1 MQMLSRRSLLF
12 QSSAALAQ
20 EATFSTGVNVIN
32 LLATVRTRKGE
43 LIQTLSQADFLLSET
58 GKPQKIQYFS
68 KQTDLPLRLGLLV
81 DISMSQEKVLPAE
94 RAAAYRFLDQ
104 VVREKLDKV
113 FLIQFDTLARVRL
126 GFSNSRKQLE
136 ETLNDIDTPTRKE
149 LQASGGS
156 GTALF
161 DAVASGAELM
171 KAESGR
177 KALIVLSDGVDSS
190 SDHTLPMA
198 IEAALRADTLVYAI
212 YFTDAGFYSS
222 FGFGGADGH
231 AVMNRLAK
239 ETGAGFFEV
248 TKKLSIDQIFAQIE
262 QELRSQY
269 SIGYV
274 SDIPVGYPAFRKIQL
289 ATKQKGLIVQTRDGY
304 WPKRS

>member
-1 MQMLSRRSLLF
+1 MQMLSRRSLLL
-12 QSSAALAQ
+12 QASAALAQ
-20 EATFSTGVNVIN
+20 DPTFSTGVNVIN
-32 LLATVRTRKGE
+32 LLATVRTKKGE
-43 LIQTLSQADFLLSET
+43 LIRNLTQDDFLLSEM

-68 KQTDLPLRLGLLV
+68 RQTDLPLRLGLLV
-81 DISMSQEKVLPAE
+81 DISMSQEKVIPAE

-149 LQASGGS
+149 LTASGGS

-161 DAVASGAELM
+161 DAVASGTELM
-171 KAESGR
+171 KTESGR

-212 YFTDAGFYSS
+212 YFTDEGYYS
-222 FGFGGADGH
+222 FGFGAPDGRS
-231 AVMNRLAK
+231 VMSRLAK

-248 TKKLSIDQIFAQIE
+248 TKKLSIDQIFVQIE

-304 WPKRS
+304 WPKRH

>member
-1 MQMLSRRSLLF
+1 MQMLSRRSLLL
-12 QSSAALAQ
+12 QASAALAQ
-20 EATFSTGVNVIN
+20 DPTFSTGVNVIN

-43 LIQTLSQADFLLSET
+43 LIQNLTQDDFLLSET

-68 KQTDLPLRLGLLV
+68 RQTDLPLRLGLLI
-81 DISMSQEKVLPAE
+81 DISMSQEKVIPAE

-136 ETLNDIDTPTRKE
+136 DTLNDIDTPTRKE
-149 LQASGGS
+149 LKASGGS

-161 DAVASGAELM
+161 DAVASGTELM
-171 KAESGR
+171 KTESGR

-212 YFTDAGFYSS
+212 YFTDEGYYS
-222 FGFGGADGH
+222 FGSGAPDGRS
-231 AVMNRLAK
+231 VMSRLAK

-248 TKKLSIDQIFAQIE
+248 TKKLSIDQIFVQIE

-289 ATKQKGLIVQTRDGY
+289 ATKPKGLTVQTRDGY
-304 WPKRS
+304 WPKRH

>member
-1 MQMLSRRSLLF
+1 MKMLSRRSLLF

-20 EATFSTGVNVIN
+20 DTTFSTGVNVIN
-32 LLATVRTRKGE
+32 LLATVRSKKGE
-43 LIQTLSQADFLLSET
+43 LVQNLSQDDFLLSET

-68 KQTDLPLRLGLLV
+68 QQSDLPLRLGLLV
-81 DISMSQEKVLPAE
+81 DISMSQEKVIPAE

-136 ETLNDIDTPTRKE
+136 DTLNDIDTPTRKE
-149 LQASGGS
+149 LKAAGGS

-161 DAVASGAELM
+161 DAVASGSELM
-171 KAESGR
+171 KTETGR
-177 KALIVLSDGVDSS
+177 KALILLSDGVDSS

-212 YFTDAGFYSS
+212 YFTDAGFYSFS
-222 FGFGGADGH
+222 FGGADGH

-289 ATKQKGLIVQTRDGY
+289 TTKQKGLIVQTRDGY

>member
-1 MQMLSRRSLLF
+1 MQMLSRRSLLL
-12 QSSAALAQ
+12 QASAALAQ
-20 EATFSTGVNVIN
+20 DPTFSTGVNVIN
-32 LLATVRTRKGE
+32 LLATVRTKKGE
-43 LIQTLSQADFLLSET
+43 LIQHLTQDDFLLSET

-68 KQTDLPLRLGLLV
+68 RQTDLPLRLGLLI
-81 DISMSQEKVLPAE
+81 DISMSQEKVIPAE

-126 GFSNSRKQLE
+126 GFSNSRRQLE
-136 ETLNDIDTPTRKE
+136 DTLNDIDTPTRKE
-149 LQASGGS
+149 LKASGGS

-171 KAESGR
+171 KTESGR

-212 YFTDAGFYSS
+212 YFTDEGYYS
-222 FGFGGADGH
+222 FGSGAPDGRS
-231 AVMNRLAK
+231 VMSRLAK

-289 ATKQKGLIVQTRDGY
+289 ATKQKGLTVQTRDGY
-304 WPKRS
+304 WPKRH

>member
-1 MQMLSRRSLLF
+1 MQMLSRRSLLL
-12 QSSAALAQ
+12 QASAALAQ
-20 EATFSTGVNVIN
+20 DPTFSTGVNVIN

-43 LIQTLSQADFLLSET
+43 LIQNLTQDDFLLSET

-68 KQTDLPLRLGLLV
+68 RQTDLPLRLGLLI
-81 DISMSQEKVLPAE
+81 DISMSQEKVIPAE

-136 ETLNDIDTPTRKE
+136 DTLNDIDTPTRKE
-149 LQASGGS
+149 LKASGGS

-171 KAESGR
+171 KTESGR

-212 YFTDAGFYSS
+212 YFTDEGYYS
-222 FGFGGADGH
+222 FGSGAPDGRS
-231 AVMNRLAK
+231 VMSRLAK

-248 TKKLSIDQIFAQIE
+248 TKKLSIDQIFVQIE

-289 ATKQKGLIVQTRDGY
+289 ATKPKGLTVQTRDGY
-304 WPKRS
+304 WPKRN

>member
-1 MQMLSRRSLLF
+1 MQMLSRRSLLL
-12 QSSAALAQ
+12 QASAALAQ
-20 EATFSTGVNVIN
+20 DPTFSTGVNVIN

-43 LIQTLSQADFLLSET
+43 LIQNLTQDDFLLSET

-68 KQTDLPLRLGLLV
+68 RQTDLPLRLGLLI
-81 DISMSQEKVLPAE
+81 DISMSQEKVIPAE

-126 GFSNSRKQLE
+126 GFSNSRRQLE
-136 ETLNDIDTPTRKE
+136 DTLNDIDTPTRKE
-149 LQASGGS
+149 LKASGGS

-161 DAVASGAELM
+161 DAVASGTELM
-171 KAESGR
+171 KTESGR

-212 YFTDAGFYSS
+212 YFTDEGYYS
-222 FGFGGADGH
+222 FGSGAPDGRS
-231 AVMNRLAK
+231 VMSRLAK

-248 TKKLSIDQIFAQIE
+248 TKKLSIDQIFVQIE

-274 SDIPVGYPAFRKIQL
+274 SDIPVGYPAFRKILL
-289 ATKQKGLIVQTRDGY
+289 ATKQKGLTVQTRDGY
-304 WPKRS
+304 WPKRN

>member
-1 MQMLSRRSLLF
+1 MQMLSRRSLLL
-12 QSSAALAQ
+12 QASAALAQ
-20 EATFSTGVNVIN
+20 DPTFSTGVNVIN
-32 LLATVRTRKGE
+32 LLATVRTKKGE
-43 LIQTLSQADFLLSET
+43 LIQNLTQDDFLLSET

-68 KQTDLPLRLGLLV
+68 RQTDLPLRLGLLV
-81 DISMSQEKVLPAE
+81 DISMSQEKVIPAE

-126 GFSNSRKQLE
+126 GFSNSRRQLE
-136 ETLNDIDTPTRKE
+136 DTLNDIDTPTRKE
-149 LQASGGS
+149 LKASGGS

-171 KAESGR
+171 KTESGR

-212 YFTDAGFYSS
+212 YFTDEGYYS
-222 FGFGGADGH
+222 FGSGAPDGRS
-231 AVMNRLAK
+231 VMSRLAK

-248 TKKLSIDQIFAQIE
+248 TKKLSIDQIFVQIE

-289 ATKQKGLIVQTRDGY
+289 ATKPKGLTVQTRDGY
-304 WPKRS
+304 WPKRL

>member
-1 MQMLSRRSLLF
+1 MKMLSRRSLLF

-20 EATFSTGVNVIN
+20 DATFSTGVNVIN
-32 LLATVRTRKGE
+32 LLATVRSKKGE
-43 LIQTLSQADFLLSET
+43 LVQNLSQDDFLLSEI

-68 KQTDLPLRLGLLV
+68 QQSDLPLRLGLLI
-81 DISMSQEKVLPAE
+81 DISMSQEKVIPAE

-136 ETLNDIDTPTRKE
+136 DTLNDIDTPTRKE
-149 LQASGGS
+149 LKAAGGS

-161 DAVASGAELM
+161 DAVASGSELM
-171 KAESGR
+171 KTESGR
-177 KALIVLSDGVDSS
+177 KALILLSDGVDSS

-212 YFTDAGFYSS
+212 YFTDAGFYSFS
-222 FGFGGADGH
+222 FGGSDGRT
-231 AVMNRLAK
+231 VMNRLAK

-274 SDIPVGYPAFRKIQL
+274 SNIPVGYPAFRKIQL
-289 ATKQKGLIVQTRDGY
+289 ITRQKGLIVQTRDGY

>member
-1 MQMLSRRSLLF
+1 MQMLSRRSLLL
-12 QSSAALAQ
+12 QASAALAQ
-20 EATFSTGVNVIN
+20 DPTFSTGVNVIN

-43 LIQTLSQADFLLSET
+43 LIQNLTQDDFLLSET

-68 KQTDLPLRLGLLV
+68 RQTDLPLRLGLLI
-81 DISMSQEKVLPAE
+81 DISMSQEKVIPAE

-136 ETLNDIDTPTRKE
+136 DTLNDIDTPTRKE
-149 LQASGGS
+149 LKASGGS

-161 DAVASGAELM
+161 DAVASGTELM
-171 KAESGR
+171 KTESGR

-212 YFTDAGFYSS
+212 YFTDEGYYS
-222 FGFGGADGH
+222 FGSGAPDGRS
-231 AVMNRLAK
+231 VMSRLAK

-289 ATKQKGLIVQTRDGY
+289 ATKPKGLTVQTRDGY
-304 WPKRS
+304 WPKRH

>member
-1 MQMLSRRSLLF
+1 MKMLSRRSLLF

-20 EATFSTGVNVIN
+20 DATFSTGVNVIN
-32 LLATVRTRKGE
+32 LLATVRSKKGE
-43 LIQTLSQADFLLSET
+43 LVQNLSQDDFLLSET

-68 KQTDLPLRLGLLV
+68 QQSDLPLRLGLLV
-81 DISMSQEKVLPAE
+81 DISMSQEKVIPAE

-136 ETLNDIDTPTRKE
+136 DTLNDIDTPTRKE
-149 LQASGGS
+149 LKAAGGS

-171 KAESGR
+171 KTETGR
-177 KALIVLSDGVDSS
+177 KALILLSDGVDSS

-212 YFTDAGFYSS
+212 YFTDAGFYSFS
-222 FGFGGADGH
+222 FGGADGH
-231 AVMNRLAK
+231 GVMNRLAK

-289 ATKQKGLIVQTRDGY
+289 TTKQKGLIVQTRDGY